1 MMNQRIGVNEFMQL
15 PLECYRVE
23 QIRQIELAAQ
33 KNGISSDQMILRA
46 AAAAFLHI
54 EQVFPMVETVAI
66 FCGSGHNGAD
76 GLVLARLCAE
86 HGLEVTVFLIDEQ
99 SRYTGPMK
107 TAISTLKKADVP
119 VKIWKSGTS
128 FTADLIVDAMV
139 GIGLS
144 GPLREPLIKLVS
156 ELNEYN
162 CAKMAMDIPTGIN
175 ADTAEVIGIAF
186 EADITVTFIGLKLG
200 LLTGIARNY
209 VGRIFVEDL
218 DLDEALIV
226 SVEPCAMRTRLLDI
240 QMAIPRRLNAMHKGE
255 LGHVLVIGGDYGMPG
270 SVRMAGETALRCG
283 AGLVSIATRPE
294 HVAAIVSSRP
304 ELMCYG
310 IDHEQDLAP
319 LLERAT
325 IVIVGPGLTDNAWSE
340 ALVDCT
346 FKAASTLDL
355 PMIIDAGALI
365 FVPKQHHQFPRA
377 IFTPHPGEMAR
388 LLGTDVTSVNRD
400 RLSAARACQ
409 AKWGGVVVLKGAGT
423 ITVTQDLFPEICTA
437 GNPGMA
443 TAGMG
448 DVLNGV
454 IAGLLAQ
461 GFSPFNAALGGVMLH
476 AESADMA
483 EHESGECGMLATDL
497 LPYLR
502 QLMNPFVELRHHLEA
517 LQEEADAD
525 DDDDDS
531 DRQWDEGESDEVYE
545 ELPDDDNEII
555 H

>member
-1 MMNQRIGVNEFMQL
+1 MEL

-23 QIRQIELAAQ
+23 QIRQIEQTAQ
-33 KNGISSDQMILRA
+33 KNGITSAQMILRA
-46 AAAAFLHI
+46 ATAAFSHL
-54 EQVFPMVETVAI
+54 EQVFPLVETVAI
-66 FCGSGHNGAD
+66 FCGPGNNGAD
-76 GLVLARLCAE
+76 GLTLARLCAQ
-86 HGLEVTVFLIDEQ
+86 HGLDVTVFLIAEHSQ
-99 SRYTGPMK
+99 YTGPLK
-107 TAISTLKKADVP
+107 TAISTLKKAEVP
-119 VKIWKSGTS
+119 VKVWKSGTN
-128 FTADLIVDAMV
+128 FKADLIVDAMV
-139 GIGLS
+139 GIGLT
-144 GPLREPLIKLVS
+144 GPLREPLVKIVS

-162 CAKMAMDIPTGIN
+162 CAKMAMDISTGIH
-175 ADTAEVIGIAF
+175 ADTAEVIGVAF
-186 EADITVTFIGLKLG
+186 QADITVTFIGLKLG
-200 LLTGIARNY
+200 LLTGLARNY
-209 VGRIFVEDL
+209 VGRIFVDDL
-218 DLDEALIV
+218 DLDETWIL
-226 SVEPCAMRTRLLDI
+226 SVEPCAMRTRLLDV
-240 QMAIPRRLNAMHKGE
+240 QMAIPRRLNAIHKGE
-255 LGHVLVIGGDYGMPG
+255 LGHVLVIGGDFGMPG
-270 SVRMAGETALRCG
+270 SVRMAGEAALRCG

-294 HVAAIVSSRP
+294 HIAAITSSRP

-310 IDHEQDLAP
+310 IHNENDLAP

-325 IVIVGPGLTDNAWSE
+325 IVIIGPGLTDNAWSE
-340 ALVDCT
+340 ALVDYT
-346 FKAASTLDL
+346 FKAVSTLDI
-355 PMIIDAGALI
+355 PIVIDAGALI
-365 FVPKQHHQFPRA
+365 FVPKQHHSFPRA

-388 LLGTDVTSVNRD
+388 LLGTDVSSVNKD
-400 RLSAARACQ
+400 RLSAARECQ

-423 ITVTQDLFPEICTA
+423 ITVTDDLFPEICTA

-461 GFSPFNAALGGVMLH
+461 GFAPFVAAFGAVMLH

-517 LQEEADAD
+517 LQEEADD
-525 DDDDDS
+525 DEDES
-531 DRQWDEGESDEVYE
+531 QWDDTESDEIYE